1 MSAISNGI
9 FLHGAMRPF
18 ASTFLIFSEYAKNAI
33 RMSALMKLPII
44 YIFTHDSIGLGED
57 GPTHQAVEQL
67 SSLRLVPDLD
77 VWRPADTQETA
88 AGWIAA
94 LTSTE
99 RPLAFALSRQTLHE
113 IPKPSH
119 K

>member
-1 MSAISNGI
+1 MTQLG
-9 FLHGAMRPF
+9 LV
-18 ASTFLIFSEYAKNAI
+18 
-33 RMSALMKLPII
+33 RMDQPS
-44 YIFTHDSIGLGED
+44 SC
-57 GPTHQAVEQL
+57 EQL